1 MSIAQSIMIFGFRGS
16 CNEQCGDKKVFFFVF
31 FFRFFLR
38 EAGLIFETV
47 REGRNEKFGIIM
59 NKNIFNMK
67 KS

>member
-1 MSIAQSIMIFGFRGS
+1 MNNVGI
-16 CNEQCGDKKVFFFVF
+16 KKYF

-38 EAGLIFETV
+38 FFWGKAGLLFETV